1 MTSRHQVTAALAQ
14 PSHTLPET
22 LLRNVFLVLL
32 GTGLMALSAHVQ
44 VPFWPVKLS
53 MQTFS
58 VLVIATA
65 LGSRLAGLTMLTYIA
80 QGVVGLPVF
89 QSGAGLAYL
98 AGPTGGYLV
107 GFVLSAVL
115 MGCFVERGW
124 LDRWTTAIVAIAVSM
139 AIVYVPGLLWL
150 SALFGAERS
159 IGFGLMPFLT
169 GDFLKLVL
177 ATAALPMLR
186 RRITR
191 GIS

>member
-32 GTGLMALSAHVQ
+32 GAGLMALSAHVQ

-177 ATAALPMLR
+177 ATAALPMLL